1 MTATLTPAGRADA
14 PAPASAARDRRAAL
28 PRAVLRL
35 HRGGLVVGA
44 ALVGLFTLLLL
55 GALLWRSAYSPAEVA
70 ACGTGSGCPGLNSY
84 GTAHS
89 VFWSLLQQSQNVLL
103 LVPLVIAAYA
113 AGPLTARER
122 ELGTHHLLWTQSA
135 ASPVRWLRS
144 TLALGSVA
152 VAVGAVLL
160 VMVYRTA
167 VAPMEG
173 VWGFGGWV
181 PGGYAASGPVLVAY
195 CLLGMGLGVCA
206 GTLIGRTLPAVFAG
220 VAGTGLLLVAGTF
233 GRPWIWPVSDVVVP
247 FTRDRSAWPTPGAH
261 WPEDASVRGQWLMTG
276 DGTRIDLEP
285 CYTAPGGIEGCAVRA
300 GAENWLVEFHPVA
313 HRLPMQLVESGVVLL
328 AAALAVAAAFLVL
341 RRQTH

>member
-14 PAPASAARDRRAAL
+14 TASAARDRRAAL

-44 ALVGLFTLLLL
+44 VLVGLFTLLLL

-70 ACGTGSGCPGLNSY
+70 ACGTGAGCPGLNSFE
-84 GTAHS
+84 TAHS

-144 TLALGSVA
+144 TLALSSVG

-167 VAPMEG
+167 LAPVDGAWG
-173 VWGFGGWV
+173 VGGWV
-181 PGGYAASGPVLVAY
+181 PGGYVGSGPVLVAY
-195 CLLGMGLGVCA
+195 CLLGLAFGVCA
-206 GTLIGRTLPAVFAG
+206 GTLIGRALPAIFAG

-233 GRPWIWPVSDVVVP
+233 GRPWLWPVSTVVTP
-247 FTRDRSAWPTPGAH
+247 FSEGRGAWPSPGTD
-261 WPEDASVRGQWLMTG
+261 WPEGAAVRGQWLVTG
-276 DGTRIDLEP
+276 DGVRIDP
-285 CYTAPGGIEGCAVRA
+285 ASCTAPTGGIKECGVRA
-300 GAENWLVEFHPVA
+300 GVESWLVEFHPLS
-313 HRLPMQLVESGVVLL
+313 HRLPLQLVESGLVLL
-328 AAALAVAAAFLVL
+328 LAVLAAGAAFLVL
-341 RRQTH
+341 RRRTP